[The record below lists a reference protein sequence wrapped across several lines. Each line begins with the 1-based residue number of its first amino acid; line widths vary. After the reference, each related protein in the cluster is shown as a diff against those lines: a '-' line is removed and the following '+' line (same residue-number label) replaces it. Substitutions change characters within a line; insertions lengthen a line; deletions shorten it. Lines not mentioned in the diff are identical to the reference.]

1 MARKTVPV
9 LILLCIIL
17 GLLFLMERAK
27 KKKQELPEFTYLPE
41 FTVTT
46 IDNEKFSNKDFFGTV
61 GIISFVASWCGP
73 CRLELSQ
80 INDLAK
86 KYRNLAVLAITYE
99 SIELIKPLADSLGL
113 IFPFGTVDSTV
124 FTAFGVDK
132 IPYRFLVK
140 DKIIIDEIYGA
151 PVNNDDEFTRKLIE
165 VLSLNVDSLSSS
177 K

>member
-9 LILLCIIL
+9 LILLCIVF
-17 GLLFLMERAK
+17 GLLFLMERVK
-27 KKKQELPEFTYLPE
+27 KTKQELPEFTYLPE
-41 FTVTT
+41 FTVSTT
-46 IDNEKFSNKDFFGTV
+46 NNEKFSNKDFIGTV

-80 INDLAK
+80 INELAK
-86 KYRNLAVLAITYE
+86 KYRNLAVIAITYE

-113 IFPFGTVDSTV
+113 IFPIGMVDSTV
-124 FTAFGVDK
+124 FAAFGVNK

-140 DKIIIDEIYGA
+140 DKIIIAEIYGA
-151 PVNNDDEFTRKLIE
+151 PVNNDDEFTGKLIE
-165 VLSLNVDSLSSS
+165 AISLNADSLSTS